1 MALAPD
7 DAIAQ
12 LEREARDDKMAREV
26 LADLHEDRGDT
37 KRAQLWR
44 DCQRDDV
51 YALRFDQ
58 LPNRGKTRKR
68 VTKMT
73 DAETAMMKP
82 CADEWIRIGLTTGK
96 ADRPLFEAAVD
107 AIYRHMGMTPVPVIW
122 TPAPIVAVLAGPI
135 ALYMITRGS
144 SGAVRVAVDDAVRV
158 AVRDAVRGAVHS
170 AVGSARRSDL
180 ASPVW
185 SRQDHNNL
193 KQIQS
198 QRGYS
203 WLGGQF
209 WPGWYWGSAYVMY
222 MLDVLR
228 LDIGRDLELKARAY
242 AATVKSA
249 CYWYPTTKFIFAS
262 ERPATIE
269 NGGGTWRWADASGVE
284 QTWTVRR

>member
-107 AIYRHMGMTPVPVIW
+107 AIVSAFGLALSWIF
-122 TPAPIVAVLAGPI
+122 AFVAL
-135 ALYMITRGS
+135 T
-144 SGAVRVAVDDAVRV
+144 
-158 AVRDAVRGAVHS
+158 VRGAEAAQS
-170 AVGSARRSDL
+170 AGFVAIFPLVFASSVFVPVDSMPDWLQTFAEI
-180 ASPVW
+180 SPVT
-185 SRQDHNNL
+185 L
-193 KQIQS
+193 
-198 QRGYS
+198 
-203 WLGGQF
+203 
-209 WPGWYWGSAYVMY
+209 
-222 MLDVLR
+222 
-228 LDIGRDLELKARAY
+228 
-242 AATVKSA
+242 T
-249 CYWYPTTKFIFAS
+249 
-262 ERPATIE
+262 
-269 NGGGTWRWADASGVE
+269 ADAARGFALGTSTADSLPGALAWIGGLLAIFIPLCV
-284 QTWTVRR
+284 WRYRRMS